1 MFQEALQK
9 MVERVPGGVA
19 GILMGNDGISVESFT
34 RDGES
39 TDIQTVGME
48 LAHVVGQLRRAA
60 ESLEV
65 GQLGE
70 VAVSTD
76 NLVVLIRSLN
86 EEYFLA
92 LAVSPK
98 GNFGKA
104 RYVLRLTAPTIQAE
118 L

>member
-1 MFQEALQK
+1 MFQESLQQ
-9 MVERVPGGVA
+9 MVERVPGGIA
-19 GILMGNDGISVESFT
+19 GILMGYDGISVEAFT
-34 RDGES
+34 QEGET
-39 TDIQTVGME
+39 TDMQTVGME

-60 ESLEV
+60 ESLAV

-92 LAVSPK
+92 LAMAPT